1 MGVNAV
7 MSRKMLQD
15 VTCESAV
22 CEASVEERGGAAGAW
37 GSHAA
42 AAEESWGHGHHGG
55 GAGAGYDALPT
66 MVDCRRCGHAPPI
79 SFGLKRFGGNGDM
92 DIKFPTV

>member
-22 CEASVEERGGAAGAW
+22 CEASVEERGGQLGRGGRWRQDAGATVTATYYRQSRKR
-37 GSHAA
+37 GLSQKQR
-42 AAEESWGHGHHGG
+42 
-55 GAGAGYDALPT
+55 ALH
-66 MVDCRRCGHAPPI
+66 R
-79 SFGLKRFGGNGDM
+79 
-92 DIKFPTV
+92 